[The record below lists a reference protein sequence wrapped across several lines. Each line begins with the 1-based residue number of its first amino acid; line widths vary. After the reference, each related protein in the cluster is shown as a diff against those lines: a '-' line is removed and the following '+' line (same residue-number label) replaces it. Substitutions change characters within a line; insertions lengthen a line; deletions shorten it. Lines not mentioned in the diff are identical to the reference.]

1 MKRSYS
7 FILALWVGLGLHPA
21 FGHEV
26 GGDGHHH
33 SVGGRKPAFETGA
46 TVFIEALSK
55 AIDTKL
61 YVTLVGADVLG
72 VIDPVSQ
79 IKLWEVSVGGEP
91 HDVICAPDGMTA
103 YVTNP
108 HTNSLSIVDTV
119 MDQETKAVTFGE
131 GTTPW
136 HVEISPDGAQV
147 FAAVQ
152 DNSEVVI
159 VDTAKHRVSTKIPV
173 SNGPWAIAAPRNDR
187 VYVTLNGSIS
197 KGTANTARSEDIA
210 VFDPTADSPSVE
222 YITLTADT
230 ANGPHG
236 IVSAPDGSA
245 VYVAA
250 QASHE
255 VWKINVSDNKVERI
269 AEIPDPKPE
278 GTSLDPGFPTDLA
291 ISPDGNALIAVNHDL
306 DSITAIDLKSPTVI
320 KTVST
325 GKDSKPWGALIT
337 PDGDT
342 VYVSTSGVGS
352 VAFFSMQELVDGHKG
367 VHKGTIAGLP
377 ASDGFAWC
385 KRTPSPGR

>member
-7 FILALWVGLGLHPA
+7 FMLVLWVGLGLLPSYGHHP
-21 FGHEV
+21 E
-26 GGDGHHH
+26 GDGHHH
-33 SVGGRKPAFETGA
+33 PAGERKSGSETGT

-55 AIDTKL
+55 VLDTKL

-72 VIDPVSQ
+72 VIDPVSN

-108 HTNSLSIVDTV
+108 HTNSLSIVDTL
-119 MDQETKAVTFGE
+119 MDQETKTVEFGK

-152 DNSEVVI
+152 DNSEVVV
-159 VDTAKHRVSTKIPV
+159 VDTAKYRVVAKISV
-173 SNGPWAIAAPRNDR
+173 SNGPWAIAAPKNNV
-187 VYVTLNGSIS
+187 VYATLNGSIS
-197 KGTANTARSEDIA
+197 KGTANAARSEDIA
-210 VFDPTADSPSVE
+210 VFDPTADSPTVE
-222 YITLTADT
+222 YVTLAANT

-245 VYVAA
+245 VYIAA

-255 VWKINVSDNKVERI
+255 VWKINVSDNRVERI
-269 AEIPDPKPE
+269 AEIPDPNPE
-278 GTSLDPGFPTDLA
+278 GTPLDPGFPTDLA
-291 ISPDGNALIAVNHDL
+291 ISPDGNTLIAVNHDL
-306 DSITAIDLKSPTVI
+306 DSITAIDPNTHRI
-320 KTVST
+320 IETVST
-325 GKDSKPWGALIT
+325 GEGSKPWGALIT
-337 PDGDT
+337 PDGET
-342 VYVSTSGVGS
+342 VYVSTSGVDS
-352 VAFFSMQELVDGHKG
+352 VAFFPLQELIDGSEG
-367 VHKGTIAGLP
+367 AHKGTIAGLP

-385 KRTPSPGR
+385 ERIHSLD